1 VRFNNEHL
9 ISVGGNDKTI
19 IIWNIIGRDHGIQAF
34 SLKLGLGMDD
44 DGEFTTEADIDVN
57 VDLPVQSILHR

>member
-1 VRFNNEHL
+1 MRFNNEHL

-19 IIWNIIGRDHGIQAF
+19 IIWNIVGRDHGMQAF
-34 SLKLGLGMDD
+34 SERIGLGMDD